1 MNVVGLSEKVAVV
14 AGIIIILI
22 TETLVIMCVSCYFRK
37 RWTKVSAAVEM
48 VDNNSSDGN
57 EAVDANE
64 NQAMSLNGGN
74 GSPIYLNDKINKSR
88 DKIAK
93 AAETYEVP
101 RNSDDA
107 GFSRAEHR
115 DFICDMDGREPAYQ
129 IPRPRSNV
137 YSLTPDVVDQECA
150 YLTASA
156 CAFNVYSN
164 AYCNVETK
172 KPAIANND
180 SAENAY
186 EEVRNWMEKESR
198 DVNADKTIPHSPAK
212 RKTAC
217 PDRTTCSDAY
227 TKVKKP
233 LKNAATFDP
242 SITVEAKGKDGS
254 RVGLPNPVYET
265 MSSPER
271 IYVNAPTFS
280 PSGASASRAPL
291 TQGFETESP
300 YCDMRSPGG
309 EVEG

>member
-1 MNVVGLSEKVAVV
+1 VNIVGLSEKVAVV
-14 AGIIIILI
+14 AGIVIILI

-64 NQAMSLNGGN
+64 NQAMSLNDGN
-74 GSPIYLNDKINKSR
+74 GSPIYLNDKKTKSR
-88 DKIAK
+88 DMIAK

-186 EEVRNWMEKESR
+186 EEVRNWMEIEGR
-198 DVNADKTIPHSPAK
+198 DVKADKNISPAK
-212 RKTAC
+212 RKAVNPTA
-217 PDRTTCSDAY
+217 SDSYA
-227 TKVKKP
+227 KVKKP
-233 LKNAATFDP
+233 LKNAATFAP
-242 SITVEAKGKDGS
+242 AITVEANGKVSS
-254 RVGLPNPVYET
+254 RVDFPNPVYET
-265 MSSPER
+265 MSSPEK

-280 PSGASASRAPL
+280 PSGSSASRVPL
-291 TQGFETESP
+291 TGGFEMENP